1 MADMKDTRA
10 DQEKRLGPALFW
22 QNELDQAD
30 QFERDWRERGMRVV
44 ERYRDERGGSG
55 VIGPLSNR
63 FNILWANTETLKGAL
78 FARMAQPDVRRRFAD
93 PNPAGRQVAIVLER
107 ALSYGLD
114 VYDSARPL
122 AAALEDYLLP
132 GRGVIWVVYE
142 PIIIKEKIK
151 IEVDGEDI
159 AIAEEEEVERLG
171 DQRCRFEYV
180 HWQDYRESPG
190 RRSEDATWRARRHLF
205 TRDDLVGRG
214 FKDAYEIPL
223 NWMPDASERMAD
235 AQAEEIY
242 NRAEVWEI
250 WCKVTRKRL
259 FIATGYKDVLAEDED
274 PYDLQ
279 GFFPTPT
286 PLIAVRTNNTS
297 IPVPEFTLYQ
307 DQAEELD
314 RVTSRI
320 THLIEGLK
328 RRGVY
333 DASVP
338 ELAHLAV
345 AGDNDF
351 VPSENFASLAQKGGL
366 AGAFQTEDISAVSV
380 VLNGLYTQR
389 TQVLQIIY
397 DVTGLSDILRG
408 GGTKA
413 SETATAQQLKAQ
425 YGSMRLRRRQDE
437 IQKYIRDLFRIKAE
451 LIAENYEPE
460 ILQRITGMEVT
471 DEMLEIMR
479 NDKLRD
485 YQIDVETDSTVFA
498 DEEEVKRTRIEF
510 ANVFGNY
517 LVKAIEATRSAPEIT
532 PIAFE
537 ILKFVAGAWKIGRN
551 FEDVIEQTEATVMQQ
566 LQAMQQQPPQPSPE
580 QRIQEQKIM
589 AELEREKLKQEGK
602 LADITSRERS
612 KAAEIQEDGR
622 ASDQRVRS
630 KEDLAMLDAE
640 LRMAESNQ

>member
-1 MADMKDTRA
+1 MADMKDTQQ
-10 DQEKRLGPALFW
+10 DQEKLLGPALYW
-22 QNELDQAD
+22 QNELEKAD

-44 ERYRDERGGSG
+44 ERYRDEREGRAL
-55 VIGPLSNR
+55 IGPSNTR

-78 FARMAQPDVRRRFAD
+78 LARMAEPDVRRRFPD
-93 PNPAGRQVAIVLER
+93 PNPAAREVAILLER

-114 VYDSARPL
+114 VYDGITPMK
-122 AAALEDYLLP
+122 AALEDYLLP
-132 GRGVIWVVYE
+132 GRGVVWVVYE
-142 PIIIKEKIK
+142 PVIIKEKIK
-151 IEVDGEDI
+151 IEVDGEDV
-159 AIAEEEEVERLG
+159 ALDEVEEIERLG

-180 HWQDYRESPG
+180 HWQDYRESPS
-190 RRSEDATWRARRHLF
+190 RRPEDVTWRARRHLF
-205 TRDDLVGRG
+205 TRDDLIGRG
-214 FKDAYEIPL
+214 FKDAHEIPL
-223 NWMPDASERMAD
+223 NWMPDTNEDNAD
-235 AQAEEIY
+235 YEEIY

-259 FIATGYKDVLAEDED
+259 FIATGYKDVLAEDDD
-274 PYDLQ
+274 PYELED
-279 GFFPTPT
+279 FFPTPT

-307 DQAEELD
+307 DQADELD
-314 RVTSRI
+314 RVTNRI
-320 THLIEGLK
+320 TYLIEGLK

-338 ELAHLAV
+338 ALAQLAM

-351 VPSENFASLAQKGGL
+351 VPSDNFASLAQKGGL
-366 AGAFQTEDISAVSV
+366 AGAFQTEDISQVSA

-389 TQVLQIIY
+389 MQVLQVIY
-397 DVTGLSDILRG
+397 EVTGISDIIRG

-437 IQKYIRDLFRIKAE
+437 IEKYIRELYRIKAE

-460 ILQRITGMEVT
+460 ILQRVTGMEVT

-479 NDKLRD
+479 NDKLRN

-498 DEEEVKRTRIEF
+498 DEEETKRTRMEF
-510 ANVFGNY
+510 ASVFGDY
-517 LVKAIEATRSAPEIT
+517 LIKAIEATRAAPEIT

-551 FEDVIEQTEATVMQQ
+551 FEDVINETEATVMQQ

-580 QRIQEQKIM
+580 EAIQQLKIM

-602 LADITSRERS
+602 LADISSRERS
-612 KAAEIQEDGR
+612 KAAEIQEESR
-622 ASDQRVRS
+622 ASDERIRS
-630 KEDLAMLDAE
+630 KEDLAMLEAE
-640 LRMAESNQ
+640 MRMAERDQ

>member
-1 MADMKDTRA
+1 MADMKDTQQ
-10 DQEKRLGPALFW
+10 DQEKLLGPALYW
-22 QNELDQAD
+22 QNELEKAD

-44 ERYRDERGGSG
+44 ERYRDEREGRAL
-55 VIGPLSNR
+55 IGPSNTR

-78 FARMAQPDVRRRFAD
+78 LARMAEPDVRRRFPD
-93 PNPAGRQVAIVLER
+93 PNPAAREVAILLER

-114 VYDSARPL
+114 VYDGITPMK
-122 AAALEDYLLP
+122 AALEDYLLP
-132 GRGVIWVVYE
+132 GRGVVWVVYE
-142 PIIIKEKIK
+142 PVIIKEKIK
-151 IEVDGEDI
+151 IEVDGEDV
-159 AIAEEEEVERLG
+159 ALDEVEEIERLG

-180 HWQDYRESPG
+180 HWQDYRESPS
-190 RRSEDATWRARRHLF
+190 RRPEDVTWRARRHLF
-205 TRDDLVGRG
+205 TRDDLIGRG
-214 FKDAYEIPL
+214 FKDAHEIPL
-223 NWMPDASERMAD
+223 NWMPDTNEDNAD
-235 AQAEEIY
+235 YEEIY

-259 FIATGYKDVLAEDED
+259 FIATGYKDVLAEDDD
-274 PYDLQ
+274 PYELED
-279 GFFPTPT
+279 FFPTPT

-307 DQAEELD
+307 DQADELD
-314 RVTSRI
+314 RVTNRI
-320 THLIEGLK
+320 TYLIEGLK

-338 ELAHLAV
+338 ELAQLAM

-351 VPSENFASLAQKGGL
+351 VPSDNFASLAQKGGL
-366 AGAFQTEDISAVSV
+366 AGAFQTEDISQVSA

-389 TQVLQIIY
+389 MQVLQVIY
-397 DVTGLSDILRG
+397 EVTGISDIIRG

-437 IQKYIRDLFRIKAE
+437 IEKYIRELYRIKAE

-460 ILQRITGMEVT
+460 ILQRVTGMEVT

-479 NDKLRD
+479 NDKLRN

-498 DEEEVKRTRIEF
+498 DEEETKRTRMEF
-510 ANVFGNY
+510 ASVFGDY
-517 LVKAIEATRSAPEIT
+517 LIKAIEATRAATEIT

-537 ILKFVAGAWKIGRN
+537 ILKFVAGEWKIGRN
-551 FEDVIEQTEATVMQQ
+551 FEDDINETEATVMQQ

-580 QRIQEQKIM
+580 EAIQQQKIM

-602 LADITSRERS
+602 LADISSRERS
-612 KAAEIQEDGR
+612 KAAEIQEESR
-622 ASDQRVRS
+622 ASDERIRS
-630 KEDLAMLDAE
+630 KEDLAMLEAE
-640 LRMAESNQ
+640 MRMAERDQ

>member
-1 MADMKDTRA
+1 MADMKDTQQ
-10 DQEKRLGPALFW
+10 DQEKLLGPALYW
-22 QNELDQAD
+22 QNELEKAD

-44 ERYRDERGGSG
+44 ERYRDEREGRAL
-55 VIGPLSNR
+55 IGPSNTR

-78 FARMAQPDVRRRFAD
+78 LARMAEPDVRRRFPD
-93 PNPAGRQVAIVLER
+93 PNPAAREVAILLER

-114 VYDSARPL
+114 VYDGITPMK
-122 AAALEDYLLP
+122 AALEDYLLP
-132 GRGVIWVVYE
+132 GRGVVWVVYE
-142 PIIIKEKIK
+142 PVIIKEKIK
-151 IEVDGEDI
+151 IEVDGEDVALDEI
-159 AIAEEEEVERLG
+159 EEIERLG

-180 HWQDYRESPG
+180 HWQDYRESPS
-190 RRSEDATWRARRHLF
+190 RRPEDVTWRARRHLF
-205 TRDDLVGRG
+205 TRDDLIGRG
-214 FKDAYEIPL
+214 FKDAHEIPL
-223 NWMPDASERMAD
+223 NWMPDTNEDNAD
-235 AQAEEIY
+235 YEEIY

-259 FIATGYKDVLAEDED
+259 FIATGYKDVLAEDDD
-274 PYDLQ
+274 PYELED
-279 GFFPTPT
+279 FFPTPT

-307 DQAEELD
+307 DQADELD
-314 RVTSRI
+314 RVTNRI
-320 THLIEGLK
+320 TYLIEGLK

-338 ELAHLAV
+338 ELAQLAM

-351 VPSENFASLAQKGGL
+351 VPSDNFASLAQKGGL
-366 AGAFQTEDISAVSV
+366 AGAFQTEDISQVSA

-389 TQVLQIIY
+389 MQVLQVIY
-397 DVTGLSDILRG
+397 EVTGISDIIRG

-437 IQKYIRDLFRIKAE
+437 IEKYIRELYRIKAE

-460 ILQRITGMEVT
+460 ILQRVTGMEVT

-479 NDKLRD
+479 NDKLRN

-498 DEEEVKRTRIEF
+498 DEEETKRTRMEF
-510 ANVFGNY
+510 ASVFGDY
-517 LVKAIEATRSAPEIT
+517 LIKAIEATRAAPEIT

-551 FEDVIEQTEATVMQQ
+551 FEDVINETEATVMQQ

-580 QRIQEQKIM
+580 EAIQQQKIM

-602 LADITSRERS
+602 LADISSRERS
-612 KAAEIQEDGR
+612 KAAEIQEESR
-622 ASDQRVRS
+622 ASDERIRS
-630 KEDLAMLDAE
+630 KEDLAMLEAE
-640 LRMAESNQ
+640 MRMAERDQ

>member
-1 MADMKDTRA
+1 MADMKDTQQ
-10 DQEKRLGPALFW
+10 DQEKLLGPALYW
-22 QNELDQAD
+22 QNELEKSD

-44 ERYRDERGGSG
+44 ERYRDEREGRAL
-55 VIGPLSNR
+55 IGPSNTR

-78 FARMAQPDVRRRFAD
+78 LARMAEPDVRRRFPD
-93 PNPAGRQVAIVLER
+93 PNPAAREVAILLER

-114 VYDSARPL
+114 VYDGITPMK
-122 AAALEDYLLP
+122 AALEDYLLP
-132 GRGVIWVVYE
+132 GRGVVWVVYE
-142 PIIIKEKIK
+142 PVIIKEKIK
-151 IEVDGEDI
+151 IEVDGEDV
-159 AIAEEEEVERLG
+159 ALDEVEEIERLG

-180 HWQDYRESPG
+180 HWQDYRESPS
-190 RRSEDATWRARRHLF
+190 RRPEDVTWRARRHLF
-205 TRDDLVGRG
+205 TRDDLIGRG
-214 FKDAYEIPL
+214 FKDAHEIPL
-223 NWMPDASERMAD
+223 NWMPDTNEDNAD
-235 AQAEEIY
+235 YEEIY

-259 FIATGYKDVLAEDED
+259 FIATGYKDVLAEDDD
-274 PYDLQ
+274 PYELED
-279 GFFPTPT
+279 FFPTPT

-307 DQAEELD
+307 DQADELD
-314 RVTSRI
+314 RVTNRI
-320 THLIEGLK
+320 TYLIEGLK

-338 ELAHLAV
+338 ELAQLAM

-351 VPSENFASLAQKGGL
+351 VPSDNFASLAQKGGL
-366 AGAFQTEDISAVSV
+366 AGAFQTEDISVVSA

-389 TQVLQIIY
+389 MQVLQVIY
-397 DVTGLSDILRG
+397 EVTGISDIIRG

-437 IQKYIRDLFRIKAE
+437 IEKYIRELYRIKAE

-460 ILQRITGMEVT
+460 ILQRVTGMEVT

-479 NDKLRD
+479 NDKLRN

-498 DEEEVKRTRIEF
+498 DEEETKRTRMEF
-510 ANVFGNY
+510 ASVFGDY
-517 LVKAIEATRSAPEIT
+517 LIKAIEATRAAPEIT

-537 ILKFVAGAWKIGRN
+537 ILKLVAGAWKIGRN
-551 FEDVIEQTEATVMQQ
+551 FEDVINETEATVMQQ

-580 QRIQEQKIM
+580 EAIQQQKIM

-602 LADITSRERS
+602 LADISSRERS
-612 KAAEIQEDGR
+612 KAAEIQEESR
-622 ASDQRVRS
+622 ASDERIRS
-630 KEDLAMLDAE
+630 KEDLAMLEAE
-640 LRMAESNQ
+640 MRMAERDQ

>member
-1 MADMKDTRA
+1 MADMKDTQQ
-10 DQEKRLGPALFW
+10 DQEKLLGPALYW
-22 QNELDQAD
+22 QNELEKAD

-44 ERYRDERGGSG
+44 ERYRDEREGRAL
-55 VIGPLSNR
+55 IGPSNTR

-78 FARMAQPDVRRRFAD
+78 LARMAEPDVRRRFPD
-93 PNPAGRQVAIVLER
+93 PNPAAREVAILLER

-114 VYDSARPL
+114 VYDGITPMK
-122 AAALEDYLLP
+122 AALEDYLLP
-132 GRGVIWVVYE
+132 GRGVVWVVYE
-142 PIIIKEKIK
+142 PVIIKEKIK
-151 IEVDGEDI
+151 IEVDGEDV
-159 AIAEEEEVERLG
+159 ALDEVEEIERLG

-180 HWQDYRESPG
+180 HWQDYRESPS
-190 RRSEDATWRARRHLF
+190 RRPEDVTWRARRHLF
-205 TRDDLVGRG
+205 TRDDLIGRG
-214 FKDAYEIPL
+214 FKDAHEIPL
-223 NWMPDASERMAD
+223 NWMPDTNEDNAD
-235 AQAEEIY
+235 YEEIY

-259 FIATGYKDVLAEDED
+259 FIATGYKDVLAEDDAPYELED
-274 PYDLQ
+274 
-279 GFFPTPT
+279 FFPTPT

-307 DQAEELD
+307 DQADELD
-314 RVTSRI
+314 RVTNRI
-320 THLIEGLK
+320 TYLIEGLK

-338 ELAHLAV
+338 ELAQLAM

-351 VPSENFASLAQKGGL
+351 VPSDNFASLAQKGGL
-366 AGAFQTEDISAVSV
+366 AGAFQTEDISQVSA

-389 TQVLQIIY
+389 MQVLQVIY
-397 DVTGLSDILRG
+397 EVTGISDIIRG

-437 IQKYIRDLFRIKAE
+437 IEKYIRELYRIKAE

-460 ILQRITGMEVT
+460 ILQRVTGMEVT

-479 NDKLRD
+479 NDKLRN

-498 DEEEVKRTRIEF
+498 DEEETKRTRMEF
-510 ANVFGNY
+510 ASVFGDY
-517 LVKAIEATRSAPEIT
+517 LMKAIEATRVAPEIT

-537 ILKFVAGAWKIGRN
+537 TVKFVAGAWKIGRN
-551 FEDVIEQTEATVMQQ
+551 FEDVINETEATVMQQ

-580 QRIQEQKIM
+580 EAIQQQKIM

-602 LADITSRERS
+602 LADISSRERS
-612 KAAEIQEDGR
+612 KAAEIQEESR
-622 ASDQRVRS
+622 ASDERIRS
-630 KEDLAMLDAE
+630 KEDLAMLEAE
-640 LRMAESNQ
+640 MRMAERDQ

>member
-1 MADMKDTRA
+1 MADMKDTQQDR
-10 DQEKRLGPALFW
+10 EKVLGPARYW
-22 QNELDQAD
+22 QNELEKAD

-44 ERYRDERGGSG
+44 ERYRDEREGRAL
-55 VIGPLSNR
+55 IGPSNSR
-63 FNILWANTETLKGAL
+63 YNILWANTETLRGAL
-78 FARMAQPDVRRRFAD
+78 FARMAEPDVRRRFPD
-93 PNPAGRQVAIVLER
+93 PNPAGRQVAILLER
-107 ALSYGLD
+107 ALSYGVD
-114 VYDSARPL
+114 VYDASRPL
-122 AAALEDYLLP
+122 MSALEDYLLP
-132 GRGVIWVVYE
+132 GRAVVWVVYE
-142 PIIIKEKIK
+142 PVIIKEKIK

-159 AIAEEEEVERLG
+159 AIAEEEEIERLG

-180 HWQDYRESPG
+180 HWQDYRESPS

-205 TRDDLVGRG
+205 TRDDLIGRG
-214 FKDAYEIPL
+214 FKDAHEIPL
-223 NWMPDASERMAD
+223 NWMPDTNEDNAD
-235 AQAEEIY
+235 YEEIY

-259 FIATGYKDVLAEDED
+259 FIATGYKDVLAEDDD
-274 PYDLQ
+274 PYELED
-279 GFFPTPT
+279 FFPTPT

-297 IPVPEFTLYQ
+297 VPVPEFTMYQ
-307 DQAEELD
+307 DQADELD
-314 RVTSRI
+314 RVTNRI
-320 THLIEGLK
+320 TYLIEGLK

-366 AGAFQTEDISAVSV
+366 AGAFQTEDISAVSI

-389 TQVLQIIY
+389 TQVLQVIY
-397 DVTGLSDILRG
+397 EVTGISDILRG

-425 YGSMRLRRRQDE
+425 YGSMRLRRRQDD
-437 IQKYIRDLFRIKAE
+437 IQKYVRDLFRIKAE

-460 ILQRITGMEVT
+460 ILQRITGLEVT

-479 NDKLRD
+479 NDKLRN

-517 LVKAIEATRSAPEIT
+517 LVKAIEATRAAPEVT

-612 KAAEIQEDGR
+612 KAAEIQEDSR

-640 LRMAESNQ
+640 LRMEERNQ

>member
-1 MADMKDTRA
+1 MAENETRQE
-10 DQEKRLGPALFW
+10 QEKLLGPALFW
-22 QNELDQAD
+22 QNELEKAD
-30 QFERDWRERGMRVV
+30 QFERDWRDRGMRVV
-44 ERYRDERGGSG
+44 ERYRDERGASSAIIGSMN
-55 VIGPLSNR
+55 SR
-63 FNILWANTETLKGAL
+63 YNILWANTETLKGAL
-78 FARMAQPDVRRRFAD
+78 FARMAQPDVRRRFPD
-93 PNPAGRQVAIVLER
+93 PNPAARQVAILLER
-107 ALSYGLD
+107 AISYDLD
-114 VYDSARPL
+114 IYDSSRPI
-122 AAALEDYLLP
+122 ASALEDYLLP
-132 GRGVIWVVYE
+132 GRGVVWVVYE
-142 PIIIKEKIK
+142 PIIVKEKIK
-151 IEVDGEDI
+151 IEIKGDDTSI
-159 AIAEEEEVERLG
+159 KEEEEIERLG

-180 HWQDYRESPG
+180 HWQDYRESPS
-190 RRSEDATWRARRHLF
+190 RRPEDVTWRARRHLY

-214 FKDAYEIPL
+214 FKDAHEIPL
-223 NWMPDASERMAD
+223 NWMPDSEDDAD
-235 AQAEEIY
+235 FAEIY

-259 FIATGYKDVLAEDED
+259 FIASGYPDVLAEDDD
-274 PYDLQ
+274 PYELED
-279 GFFPTPT
+279 FFPTPT

-297 IPVPEFTLYQ
+297 VPVPEFTLYQ
-307 DQAEELD
+307 DQADELD
-314 RVTSRI
+314 RVTNRI
-320 THLIEGLK
+320 TYLVEGLK

-366 AGAFQTEDISAVSV
+366 AGAFQTEDISVVSV
-380 VLNGLYTQR
+380 VVNGLYTQR
-389 TQVLQIIY
+389 TQVLQVIY
-397 DVTGLSDILRG
+397 EVTGISDIIRG

-425 YGSMRLRRRQDE
+425 YGSMRLRRRQDD
-437 IQKYIRDLFRIKAE
+437 IQKYVRDLFRIKAE

-460 ILQRITGMEVT
+460 ILQRITGLEVT

-479 NDKLRD
+479 NDKLRN

-517 LVKAIEATRSAPEIT
+517 LVKAIEATRAAPEVT

-551 FEDVIEQTEATVMQQ
+551 FEDVIDQTEATVMQQ
-566 LQAMQQQPPQPSPE
+566 LQAMQQQPQQPSPE
-580 QRIQEQKIM
+580 ERIQQQKIM

-602 LADITSRERS
+602 LADISSRERS
-612 KAAEIQEDGR
+612 KSAEIQEESR
-622 ASDQRVRS
+622 ASNERIRS
-630 KEDLAMLDAE
+630 KEDLAMLEAE
-640 LRMAESNQ
+640 LRMAERD

>member
-1 MADMKDTRA
+1 MADMKDTQQ
-10 DQEKRLGPALFW
+10 DQEKLLGPALYW
-22 QNELDQAD
+22 QNELEKAD

-44 ERYRDERGGSG
+44 ERYRDEREGRAL
-55 VIGPLSNR
+55 IGPSNTR

-78 FARMAQPDVRRRFAD
+78 LARMAEPDVRRRFPD
-93 PNPAGRQVAIVLER
+93 PNPAAREVAILLER

-114 VYDSARPL
+114 VYDGITPMK
-122 AAALEDYLLP
+122 AALEDYLLP
-132 GRGVIWVVYE
+132 GRGVVWVVYE
-142 PIIIKEKIK
+142 PVIIKEKIK
-151 IEVDGEDI
+151 IEVDGEDV
-159 AIAEEEEVERLG
+159 ALDEVEEIERLG

-180 HWQDYRESPG
+180 HWQDYRESPS
-190 RRSEDATWRARRHLF
+190 RRPEDVTWRARRHLF
-205 TRDDLVGRG
+205 TRDDLIGRG
-214 FKDAYEIPL
+214 FKDAHEIPL
-223 NWMPDASERMAD
+223 NWMPDTNEDNAD
-235 AQAEEIY
+235 YEEIY

-259 FIATGYKDVLAEDED
+259 FIATGYKDVLAEDDD
-274 PYDLQ
+274 PYELED
-279 GFFPTPT
+279 FFPTPT

-307 DQAEELD
+307 DQADELD
-314 RVTSRI
+314 RVTNRI
-320 THLIEGLK
+320 TYLIEGLK

-338 ELAHLAV
+338 ELAQLAM

-351 VPSENFASLAQKGGL
+351 VPSDNFASLAQKGGL
-366 AGAFQTEDISAVSV
+366 AGAFQTEDISQVSA

-389 TQVLQIIY
+389 MQVLQVIY
-397 DVTGLSDILRG
+397 EVTGISDIIRG

-437 IQKYIRDLFRIKAE
+437 IEKYIRELYRIKAE

-460 ILQRITGMEVT
+460 ILQRVTGMEVT

-479 NDKLRD
+479 HDKLRN
-485 YQIDVETDSTVFA
+485 YQIDLDTDSTVFA
-498 DEEEVKRTRIEF
+498 DEEETKRTRMEF
-510 ANVFGNY
+510 ASVFGDY
-517 LVKAIEATRSAPEIT
+517 LIKAIEATRAAPEIT

-551 FEDVIEQTEATVMQQ
+551 FEDVINETEATVMQQ

-580 QRIQEQKIM
+580 EAIQQQKIM

-602 LADITSRERS
+602 LADISSRERS
-612 KAAEIQEDGR
+612 KAAEIQEESR
-622 ASDQRVRS
+622 ASDERIRS
-630 KEDLAMLDAE
+630 KEDLAMLEAE
-640 LRMAESNQ
+640 MRMAERDQ